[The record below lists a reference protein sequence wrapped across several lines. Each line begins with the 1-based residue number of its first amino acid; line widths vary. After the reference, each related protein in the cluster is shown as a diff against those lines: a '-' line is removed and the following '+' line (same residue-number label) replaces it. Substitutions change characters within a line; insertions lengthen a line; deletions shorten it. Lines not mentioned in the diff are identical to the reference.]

1 MPKRIIIC
9 PSFASSH
16 HIKCHI
22 PNMIEVLNPDV
33 IIYNEGLFPQ
43 GPENKG
49 HVDTEEFRKK
59 WLFKVTTK
67 CGFDWL
73 ESQNIIHRYI
83 DSCHVQMRSI
93 LYNENSADACFIQ
106 AISEGYEFEVGDII
120 FPLEPDAFLYE
131 GDAGIIDEE
140 ISKLK
145 PGEGLQV
152 KWVDFLETQYYTE
165 AINIVQPKY
174 RRFVYCFDNMENY
187 KKAMSGFTSQNYPAL
202 KKVDSFFIRHYCWFQ
217 PDPWKQLR
225 YELIYRSDPNYW
237 KDFDNGL
244 QAIRRN
250 KNTRK
255 ITNDPVLDIEP
266 LEIIEKI
273 LIRPS
278 RSDEGRYAKFINV
291 PHPKAIM
298 NHPNYVS

>member
-1 MPKRIIIC
+1 
-9 PSFASSH
+9 
-16 HIKCHI
+16 
-22 PNMIEVLNPDV
+22 MIEVLNPDV

-43 GPENKG
+43 GPENRG

-59 WLFKVTTK
+59 Y
-67 CGFDWL
+67 CYHQSNSGFDW
-73 ESQNIIHRYI
+73 EETISIVDEWYEKGIHIGVKII
-83 DSCHVQMRSI
+83 D
-93 LYNENSADACFIQ
+93 YNENSADKCFIQ
-106 AISEGYEFEVGDII
+106 SISDGWNFEIGDII

-131 GDAGIIDEE
+131 DDSDTINGE

-145 PGEGLQV
+145 PGEGLSCR
-152 KWVDFLETQYYTE
+152 WVDFLETQYYTE

-174 RRFVYCFDNMENY
+174 RRFCYCFDNMENY

-237 KDFDNGL
+237 KGFDNGL
-244 QAIRRN
+244 QDIRRMSEEI
-250 KNTRK
+250 KTHEK

-278 RSDEGRYAKFINV
+278 RSDEGRYAKFIDV

-298 NHPNYVS
+298 NHPNFVK